1 MCEIETNNEA
11 LQQQQVVAQGEIPK
25 AAATGASETY
35 SATEDKTDANISSQS
50 KDDKESWL
58 QKYGLLV
65 SFFVTVLAC
74 CIVYLW
80 AVKVKVNGFEESQKK
95 IVEIYERQ
103 TIKID
108 KKGQQ
113 PFMVFQQPQDK
124 QEKFEEEIKS
134 LLELQQ
140 SYIQDNFGSFEI
152 WAGILTIIFL
162 VFSFFSLQKSEQME
176 QQSRDALKKIKKN
189 MEASNTK
196 LSEFDNEKTTRF
208 TNLDNE
214 KTTKLTDFATK
225 STQKLNEFKTKSESA
240 IDTFHTLSKEK
251 IEGLDKQMEA
261 AKNAVLVDGKTMVE
275 QERNKAVDELTKQ
288 INALRTYYTEDFVKV
303 LEAHQVMLKKDYD
316 LYRMQLEDVANNSK
330 EATNKD
336 IDEIFGDSEDGPI
349 NNEEES

>member
-1 MCEIETNNEA
+1 MSDIDNNSIETEA
-11 LQQQQVVAQGEIPK
+11 V
-25 AAATGASETY
+25 
-35 SATEDKTDANISSQS
+35 TENTTMADVTTDLVNG
-50 KDDKESWL
+50 KDSWWQRNHL
-58 QKYGLLV
+58 II
-65 SFFVTVLAC
+65 SFFVSVVVC
-74 CIVYLW
+74 CVIYLV
-80 AVKVKVNGFEESQKK
+80 AVIIKERSFEASQKR
-95 IVEIYERQ
+95 IVEIYERH
-103 TIKID
+103 TVKTD
-108 KKGQQ
+108 VKGQQ
-113 PFMVFQQPQDK
+113 PFMVFQKPQDK

-152 WAGILTIIFL
+152 WAGILTIVFL

-189 MEASNTK
+189 MEASDTK

-214 KTTKLTDFATK
+214 KTSKLTDFATK
-225 STQKLNEFKTKSESA
+225 STQKLNEFKTKSENI
-240 IDTFHTLSKEK
+240 IDTFNTLSKAK

-261 AKNAVLVDGKTMVE
+261 AKNAVLVDGKTMVA
-275 QERNKAVDELTKQ
+275 QERNKAVEELTKQ
-288 INALRTYYTEDFVKV
+288 INALRTYYAEDFVKI

-316 LYRMQLEDVANNSK
+316 RYRMQLEDVANNPR
-330 EATNKD
+330 EATTKD